1 MFKVGCA
8 PSSVD
13 DFFRS
18 LASEFH
24 WNHADYFRDAVLAMA
39 LSEGRHTVSN
49 LVRHLDAEHHRSRY
63 NNFLNVA
70 RWEPESLLHQA
81 AVGLLQGID
90 PPRDKTLY
98 LILDDTVIP
107 KRGRKMEAVG
117 WLHDSTRGGKVRGH
131 DLVFS
136 VLRAGD
142 VTIPWGFRPYVKKQ
156 DAPKLGRPFRK
167 VTELGADLIRSFDAP
182 DGWDVVVLFD
192 TFYLCQRVVNACR
205 EKGFAW
211 VSCLKSNR
219 VLHRGGRKLKAGQ
232 YVKHALSGKSTL
244 RRQTVH
250 HRQTTYETADAGWLD
265 LSHIGYVHLVCSRRK
280 GERRCLGLVTESKEL
295 SVSAMVRGY
304 AERWWIE
311 QFFKDGK
318 QRLGLGQYQNGS
330 MRADVNHTYLV
341 CFAYALLTHLS
352 RRGREHG
359 EKGKAR
365 SRAAQRASLSVGSMQ
380 NALRRRTFLATIAD
394 VERRCPS
401 GDSFVKELK
410 RLLVA

>member
-1 MFKVGCA
+1 MFKIVRT

-18 LASEFH
+18 LTSEFH
-24 WNHADYFRDAVLAMA
+24 WNHAGYFRDAVLAMA
-39 LSEGRHTVSN
+39 LTEGRHTVSN

-63 NNFLNVA
+63 NNFLHVA
-70 RWEPESLLHQA
+70 RWEPEKLLHTA
-81 AVGLLQGID
+81 ALGLLETVAPCGN
-90 PPRDKTLY
+90 RTLY

-107 KRGRKMEAVG
+107 KRGKKMEAVG
-117 WLHDSTRGGKVRGH
+117 WLHDATGGGKVRGH

-142 VTIPWGFRPYVKKQ
+142 ATIPWGFRPYVKKQ

-167 VTELGADLIRSFDAP
+167 VTELAAELIRTFDAP

-205 EKGFAW
+205 EKKFAW

-219 VLHRGGRKLKAGQ
+219 VLHRGGRKLKAGK
-232 YVKHALSGKSTL
+232 YVKHALSGRSTL
-244 RRQTVH
+244 GRQTVH

-280 GERRCLGLVTESKEL
+280 GEPRRLGLVTESKEL

-311 QFFKDGK
+311 QFFKDAK
-318 QRLGLGQYQNGS
+318 QHLGLGQYQNGS

-352 RRGREHG
+352 RKAHG
-359 EKGKAR
+359 EKGKPKN
-365 SRAAQRASLSVGSMQ
+365 AAAKTSLSIGSMQ
-380 NALRRRTFLATIAD
+380 NALRRQTFLATIAD
-394 VERRCPS
+394 VDRRCPS
-401 GDSFVKELK
+401 GDLFVKELK